1 MPTLKMP
8 TLKQNALRKES
19 KSPRAPKTTRKGKSA
34 DNIVDMTAGADKA
47 SAVADDAQHKL
58 RRTPRPRPRPQHA
71 TPLDTTD
78 DDEYDDCWLATYED
92 PHPSDQ
98 VVEEDWVRVKKPD
111 SGR

>member
-1 MPTLKMP
+1 MPS
-8 TLKQNALRKES
+8 LKQNVLREEA
-19 KSPRAPKTTRKGKSA
+19 KSPKAPKNTRQGKSA
-34 DNIVDMTAGADKA
+34 DNIVDVTASADKA
-47 SAVADDAQHKL
+47 SAAADDDDDAQHKP
-58 RRTPRPRPRPQHA
+58 RRIPRPRPQHA

-92 PHPSDQ
+92 PHPSDL